1 MVNGGLLSNFDSWV
15 WWGSGSLGFLLLLN
29 NLCFL
34 ILNSCIGGELFLDDG
49 GSLSISD
56 MNILGFLGLS
66 NNLKGLFLGLG
77 DLSLMLLNLSLEL
90 LEFFVI
96 LLSFNDG
103 LFLLDNLL
111 LLLDGG
117 NLDFNLGLSEFLLV
131 RWEWVFSNSLGE
143 MFNILGCFLGGGLIR
158 KISDILFEVSGFLI
172 LGELW
177 LDVLFLLHLLKL
189 ILILLEL
196 WVGLNL
202 NWSGWL
208 VEGLHF
214 RVMMWLVMVML
225 LLKGGNIVDVHG
237 SDESGNGEGTE
248 FQIGRAH
255 V

>member
-15 WWGSGSLGFLLLLN
+15 WWGGGSFGILFGLNSISFLLLCN
-29 NLCFL
+29 SIGSEL
-34 ILNSCIGGELFLDDG
+34 ILDDG
-49 GSLSISD
+49 SSLSIGD

-77 DLSLMLLNLSLEL
+77 DLGLMLLNLSLKL
-90 LEFFVI
+90 FEFFVI
-96 LLSFNDG
+96 LLSFDGG
-103 LFLLDNLL
+103 LFLLNSLL

-117 NLDFNLGLSEFLLV
+117 DGNLNLGLFEFLLV
-131 RWEWVFSNSLGE
+131 RWEWVLLNNLLV
-143 MFNILGCFLGGGLIR
+143 MLNILGSFLGGGLFR

-177 LDVLFLLHLLKL
+177 LDGLFLLHLLKL

-196 WVGLNL
+196 WISLNSSF
-202 NWSGWL
+202 NGWL
-208 VEGLHF
+208 LEGLHLS
-214 RVMMWLVMVML
+214 VMMWLVMMML

-248 FQIGRAH
+248 FHCII
-255 V
+255 

>member
-15 WWGSGSLGFLLLLN
+15 WWGGGSFGFLFGINSISFLLLCN
-29 NLCFL
+29 SIGSEL
-34 ILNSCIGGELFLDDG
+34 ILDDG
-49 GSLSISD
+49 SSLSIGD

-77 DLSLMLLNLSLEL
+77 DLGLMLLNLSLKL
-90 LEFFVI
+90 FEFFVI
-96 LLSFNDG
+96 LLSFNGG
-103 LFLLDNLL
+103 LFLLNSLL

-117 NLDFNLGLSEFLLV
+117 DGNLDLGLFEFLLV
-131 RWEWVFSNSLGE
+131 RWEWVLLNNLLV
-143 MFNILGCFLGGGLIR
+143 MLNILGSFLGGGLFR

-177 LDVLFLLHLLKL
+177 LDGLFLLHLLKL

-196 WVGLNL
+196 WISLNSSF
-202 NWSGWL
+202 NGWL
-208 VEGLHF
+208 LEGLHLS
-214 RVMMWLVMVML
+214 VMMWLVMMML

-248 FQIGRAH
+248 FHCII
-255 V
+255 

>member
-15 WWGSGSLGFLLLLN
+15 WWGGGSNGFLFGLNSISLLLL
-29 NLCFL
+29 F
-34 ILNSCIGGELFLDDG
+34 NSIGVELSLDDG
-49 GSLSISD
+49 SSLSIGD

-77 DLSLMLLNLSLEL
+77 DLGLMLLNLSLKL
-90 LEFFVI
+90 FEFFVI
-96 LLSFNDG
+96 LLSFDGG
-103 LFLLDNLL
+103 LFLLNSLL

-117 NLDFNLGLSEFLLV
+117 DGNLNLGLFEFLLV
-131 RWEWVFSNSLGE
+131 RWEWVLLNNLLV
-143 MFNILGCFLGGGLIR
+143 MLNILGSLLGGGLFR

-177 LDVLFLLHLLKL
+177 LDGLFLLHLLKL

-196 WVGLNL
+196 WISLNSSF
-202 NWSGWL
+202 NGWL
-208 VEGLHF
+208 LEGLHLS
-214 RVMMWLVMVML
+214 VMMWLVMMML

-248 FQIGRAH
+248 FHCII
-255 V
+255 

>member
-15 WWGSGSLGFLLLLN
+15 WWGGGSFGFLFGLNSISFLLLCN
-29 NLCFL
+29 SIGSEL
-34 ILNSCIGGELFLDDG
+34 ILDDG
-49 GSLSISD
+49 SSLSIGD

-77 DLSLMLLNLSLEL
+77 DLGLMLLNLSLKL
-90 LEFFVI
+90 FEFFVI
-96 LLSFNDG
+96 LLSFDGG
-103 LFLLDNLL
+103 LFLLNSLL

-117 NLDFNLGLSEFLLV
+117 DGNLDLGLFEFLLV
-131 RWEWVFSNSLGE
+131 RWEWVLLNNLLV
-143 MFNILGCFLGGGLIR
+143 MLNILGSFLGGGLFR

-177 LDVLFLLHLLKL
+177 LDGLFLLHLLKL

-196 WVGLNL
+196 WISLNSSF
-202 NWSGWL
+202 NGWL
-208 VEGLHF
+208 LEGLHLS
-214 RVMMWLVMVML
+214 VMMWLVMMML

-248 FQIGRAH
+248 FHCII
-255 V
+255 

>member
-15 WWGSGSLGFLLLLN
+15 WWGGGSNGFLFGLNSISFLLLCN
-29 NLCFL
+29 SIGSEL
-34 ILNSCIGGELFLDDG
+34 ILDDG
-49 GSLSISD
+49 SSLSIGD

-77 DLSLMLLNLSLEL
+77 DLGLMLLNLSLKL
-90 LEFFVI
+90 FEFFVI
-96 LLSFNDG
+96 LLSFDGG
-103 LFLLDNLL
+103 LFLLNSLL

-117 NLDFNLGLSEFLLV
+117 DGNLDLGLFEFLLV
-131 RWEWVFSNSLGE
+131 RWEWVLLNNLLV
-143 MFNILGCFLGGGLIR
+143 MLNILGSFLGGGLFR

-177 LDVLFLLHLLKL
+177 LDGLFLLHLLKL

-196 WVGLNL
+196 WISLNSSF
-202 NWSGWL
+202 NGWL
-208 VEGLHF
+208 LEGLHLS
-214 RVMMWLVMVML
+214 VMMWLVMMML

-248 FQIGRAH
+248 FHCII
-255 V
+255 

>member
-15 WWGSGSLGFLLLLN
+15 WWGGGSNGFLFGINSISFLLL
-29 NLCFL
+29 F
-34 ILNSCIGGELFLDDG
+34 NSIGGELILDDG
-49 GSLSISD
+49 SSLSIGD

-77 DLSLMLLNLSLEL
+77 DLGLMLLNLSLKL
-90 LEFFVI
+90 FEFFVI
-96 LLSFNDG
+96 LLSFDGG
-103 LFLLDNLL
+103 LFLLNSLL

-117 NLDFNLGLSEFLLV
+117 DGNLDLGLFEFLLV
-131 RWEWVFSNSLGE
+131 RWEWVLLNNLLV
-143 MFNILGCFLGGGLIR
+143 MLNILGSLLGGGLFR

-177 LDVLFLLHLLKL
+177 LDGLFLLHLLKL

-196 WVGLNL
+196 WISLNSSF
-202 NWSGWL
+202 NGWL
-208 VEGLHF
+208 LEGLHLS
-214 RVMMWLVMVML
+214 VMMWLVMMML

-248 FQIGRAH
+248 FHCII
-255 V
+255 

>member
-15 WWGSGSLGFLLLLN
+15 WWGGGGNGFLFGLNSISFLLL
-29 NLCFL
+29 F
-34 ILNSCIGGELFLDDG
+34 NSIGVELSLDDG
-49 GSLSISD
+49 SSLSIGD

-77 DLSLMLLNLSLEL
+77 DLGLMLLNLSLKL
-90 LEFFVI
+90 FEFFVI
-96 LLSFNDG
+96 LLSFDGG
-103 LFLLDNLL
+103 LFLLNSLL

-117 NLDFNLGLSEFLLV
+117 NSNLNLGLFEFLLV
-131 RWEWVFSNSLGE
+131 RWEWVLLNNLLV
-143 MFNILGCFLGGGLIR
+143 MLNILGSLLGGGLFR

-177 LDVLFLLHLLKL
+177 LDGLFLLHLLKL

-196 WVGLNL
+196 WISLNSSF
-202 NWSGWL
+202 NGWL
-208 VEGLHF
+208 LEGLHLS
-214 RVMMWLVMVML
+214 VMMWLVMMML

-248 FQIGRAH
+248 FHCII
-255 V
+255 